1 VVHEIP
7 RVLHQITIDAV
18 RHRSRL
24 IAIASRT
31 GALVSRSARKKLT
44 CSGHA
49 ANSRR
54 YRDLGSTC
62 LCRGREW
69 LDLNSVAKVGQAV
82 DYRFIRC
89 GSAMPVLDLYE
100 GAMRLISHSGRTRS
114 FHLSKLIARVT
125 ARGDRSGE
133 REPCTSYRLF
143 GELCAGSSRRVT
155 GLSCITCAAPAR
167 NGSSGTDR
175 SARDKR
181 FRFTELISAEVGFSQ
196 V

>member
-1 VVHEIP
+1 MAA
-7 RVLHQITIDAV
+7 LLA
-18 RHRSRL
+18 RHRSRFD
-24 IAIASRT
+24 
-31 GALVSRSARKKLT
+31 
-44 CSGHA
+44 C
-49 ANSRR
+49 
-54 YRDLGSTC
+54 
-62 LCRGREW
+62 
-69 LDLNSVAKVGQAV
+69 Q
-82 DYRFIRC
+82 RFAQWRI
-89 GSAMPVLDLYE
+89 GIPLMYE

-114 FHLSKLIARVT
+114 FDLSKLIARVT

-181 FRFTELISAEVGFSQ
+181 FRFTELISAEFASLGASRGIDGGKSTSQ
-196 V
+196 PPSVMPH